1 MQLQSR
7 GAIIVVPDIC
17 ILQEN
22 RGFDVERF
30 GDDARVIGGEASEFG
45 ESSEGFFVALLE
57 EEPSGSVRVED
68 HSDAEDECR

>member
-1 MQLQSR
+1 
-7 GAIIVVPDIC
+7 
-17 ILQEN
+17 
-22 RGFDVERF
+22 
-30 GDDARVIGGEASEFG
+30 VIGGEASEFG